1 MRPSFAPPQSAA
13 RRRRP
18 HDPLR
23 QIRDPVRRI
32 SLMRTARASAD
43 TFRMTDHS
51 EGYQHIVVGLDGGKE
66 AWAAFDEALR
76 LVRSS
81 KGRLDVLVADPGPNG
96 ADLRSPPVA
105 DAYARIAESA
115 AARAGDVPIT
125 TFLVGGDPAVAI
137 IEHADKEQ
145 CDLIVMGCRS
155 RIGPHPA
162 TSASTTTAVSE
173 RSRVPVLMV
182 RHISGDEDIS
192 AR

>member
-1 MRPSFAPPQSAA
+1 
-13 RRRRP
+13 
-18 HDPLR
+18 
-23 QIRDPVRRI
+23 
-32 SLMRTARASAD
+32 MRTALASAD
-43 TFRMTDHS
+43 TCRMTDQS

-76 LVRSS
+76 LARSS

-96 ADLRSPPVA
+96 ADLRSSPPVA

-115 AARAGDVPIT
+115 AARAGDVPTT
-125 TFLVGGDPAVAI
+125 TFLVGGDPATAI
-137 IEHADKEQ
+137 IEHADNEQ

-182 RHISGDEDIS
+182 RHISGDEDVA